1 MGLSVRTRQTAR
13 CISTV
18 VVQNVLL
25 AILACAFASCA
36 TFDVTTKRAADAPQF
51 PPSDPARVDIL
62 RTEPQRAYERLG
74 YIVVDAPT
82 DPPPPIEKVVA
93 KVRREA
99 GKLGADAVVVV
110 YDRVQPTAAYVVGPE
125 WGGVPNVSLETVT
138 DRRLIG
144 VAIKYRP

>member
-1 MGLSVRTRQTAR
+1 MSLSVRTRQTVR
-13 CISTV
+13 CITSTV

-36 TFDVTTKRAADAPQF
+36 TFDVTTKQAAGAPRF
-51 PPSDPARVDIL
+51 PPSDPARVEIL
-62 RTEPQRAYERLG
+62 GTEPQRAYERLG

-82 DPPPPIEKVVA
+82 DQVPSSEEVAA
-93 KVRREA
+93 KVRSEA

-110 YDRVQPTAAYVVGPE
+110 QPKPAYVSGIRWDGIV
-125 WGGVPNVSLETVT
+125 ETVK
-138 DRRLIG
+138 DRKLTV

>member
-1 MGLSVRTRQTAR
+1 MGLSVRTWQTVR
-13 CISTV
+13 CITSTV

-36 TFDVTTKRAADAPQF
+36 TFDVTTKQAAGAPRF
-51 PPSDPARVDIL
+51 PPSDPARVEIL
-62 RTEPQRAYERLG
+62 GTEPQRAYERLG

-82 DPPPPIEKVVA
+82 DQVPSSEEVAA
-93 KVRREA
+93 KVRSEA

-110 YDRVQPTAAYVVGPE
+110 QPKPAYVFGIRWDGIV
-125 WGGVPNVSLETVT
+125 ETVK
-138 DRRLIG
+138 DRKLTV